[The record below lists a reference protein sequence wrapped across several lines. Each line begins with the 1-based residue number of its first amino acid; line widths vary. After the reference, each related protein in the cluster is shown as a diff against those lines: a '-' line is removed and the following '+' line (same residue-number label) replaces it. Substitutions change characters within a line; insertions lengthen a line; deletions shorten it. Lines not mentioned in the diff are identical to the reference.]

1 MTLTPMATAPAA
13 SGPASTD
20 RPVRQRLT
28 MQERR
33 QAWARHREAMTR
45 LVTGKIDWIPVLVFA
60 SILMSPEARIDLS
73 GFQLFPYRI
82 ALIVSL
88 PFVAVE
94 AIRRPI
100 RPSLADILFLAAT
113 AWMFMATASHYA
125 IDIAFKTGGSTTLD
139 TLAAYLVGR
148 IFFREPLDLRRFLY
162 RVTPFLVAVAILMF
176 LESVS
181 HRYLVRTFIGSLT
194 GFSPQSTIQRVYE
207 LRFGLL
213 RAMGPFLHP
222 IAAGLFFGSLVP
234 LFLAADLPKRRWL
247 GLLAC
252 AGGFFAWSSA
262 GVATILAGLALGFYD
277 YVQRRL
283 RWGWFPLI
291 MAVVVSLGMIES
303 FTSDGIVKFLIR
315 NASFNPQT
323 GYFRLAI
330 WEYGSADV
338 ARSPWIGIGILND
351 YTRPKWMH
359 SDSVDNYWLLLALR
373 YGIPCS
379 LAMLAAVALNVL
391 KLSLAG
397 KFMENGAL
405 HGRRMAT
412 GLAISVFVLYV
423 VLITVS
429 PWGAD
434 MSWLIMLLGMAGGL
448 ADRRRGGKDELPA
461 PSRARAAR

>member
-13 SGPASTD
+13 SGPD
-20 RPVRQRLT
+20 RTARPARPRLT
-28 MQERR
+28 MRERR
-33 QAWARHREAMTR
+33 EAFAQHRREMTR
-45 LVTGKIDWIPVLVFA
+45 LVTAKIDWVPVLVFA

-73 GFQLFPYRI
+73 GFQLYPYRL
-82 ALIVSL
+82 ALIASL
-88 PFVAVE
+88 PFMMIA
-94 AIRRPI
+94 AAKRPV
-100 RPSLADILFLAAT
+100 RLHAADLLFFAAT
-113 AWMFMATASHYA
+113 AWMFIATAMHYP
-125 IDIAFKTGGSTTLD
+125 IDVAFKTGGSTTLD
-139 TLAAYLVGR
+139 TLAAYLIGR
-148 IFFREPLDLRRFLY
+148 IFFRDPIDLRRFLF
-162 RVTPFLVAVAILMF
+162 RISPLLVVIALLMV

-194 GFSPQSTIQRVYE
+194 GFSPEATIRRVYE

-234 LFLAADLPKRRWL
+234 LFLAADLPKWRWL
-247 GLLAC
+247 GLIAC
-252 AGGFFAWSSA
+252 MGGFFAWSSA
-262 GVATILAGLALGFYD
+262 GVATIVAGLALGSYD
-277 YVQRRL
+277 YIQRRL
-283 RWGWFPLI
+283 RLGWAPLI
-291 MAVVVSLGMIES
+291 LTIVVLLFMIQS
-303 FTSDGIVKFLIR
+303 FTSDGIIKFLIR

-338 ARSPWIGIGILND
+338 ARSPWIGIGILDD

-379 LAMLAAVALNVL
+379 ITMLLAVGLNVL
-391 KLSLAG
+391 KLSLTG
-397 KFMENGAL
+397 RVREQGAL

-448 ADRRRGGKDELPA
+448 SDRRK
-461 PSRARAAR
+461 